1 MDKIQQKLSELY
13 SEAQGLVE
21 DRKELEN
28 KINLLNHRLIEIE
41 GAYKTLQQLQ
51 SEQVQP
57 VAE

>member
-1 MDKIQQKLSELY
+1 MDKIQQKLNDLY

-21 DRKELEN
+21 ERKEFEN

-51 SEQVQP
+51 SEQAQP
-57 VAE
+57 AAE

>member
-1 MDKIQQKLSELY
+1 MDKIQQKLNDLY

-21 DRKELEN
+21 ERKELEN

-51 SEQVQP
+51 SELTP
-57 VAE
+57 LASE

>member
-1 MDKIQQKLSELY
+1 MDKIKQKLNELY
-13 SEAQGLVE
+13 SEAQGLIE
-21 DRKELEN
+21 ERRELEN

-57 VAE
+57 AAE

>member
-1 MDKIQQKLSELY
+1 MNKIQQKLSELY

-51 SEQVQP
+51 SEQAP
-57 VAE
+57 PAAE

>member
-1 MDKIQQKLSELY
+1 MDKIQQKLNDLY

-21 DRKELEN
+21 ERKELES

-51 SEQVQP
+51 SEQVP
-57 VAE
+57 PASE